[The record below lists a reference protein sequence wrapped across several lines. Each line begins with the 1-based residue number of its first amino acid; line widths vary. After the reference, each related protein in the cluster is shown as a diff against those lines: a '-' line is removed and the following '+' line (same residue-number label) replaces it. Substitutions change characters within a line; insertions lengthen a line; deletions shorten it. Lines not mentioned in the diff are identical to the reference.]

1 MKSTGTVHFLTVNT
15 IEMKGLTRCKVAVIF
30 ESANRRKFLSLFGSK
45 AVNLQTS
52 DCAKLEVVV
61 V

>member
-1 MKSTGTVHFLTVNT
+1 
-15 IEMKGLTRCKVAVIF
+15 MKGLTRYKVAVTF

-52 DCAKLEVVV
+52 DCAKFEVFVV
-61 V
+61 